1 MGTPK
6 YKNQL
11 EKISFAIIRW
21 TGTPWAIL
29 VHTLIFASFF
39 GFIFL
44 GVDSDSIMLILTTA
58 VSLEAIY
65 LSLFIQMS
73 VNKNTESLSEV
84 EEDLDKTQEDVE
96 DIEGALITVASSVK
110 EIEEDVE
117 DISEDVDED
126 GDETTRLKKQVDA
139 LSNDIAIIKEAVL
152 QLKNSSTRL
161 SS

>member
-29 VHTLIFASFF
+29 VHTLVFASFF
-39 GFIFL
+39 GLIFL

-84 EEDLDKTQEDVE
+84 EEDIDRTQEDVE
-96 DIEGALITVASSVK
+96 DIEGALSTVATSMK

-117 DISEDVDED
+117 DISEDVDD
-126 GDETTRLKKQVDA
+126 DEVQTNELKKQVLL
-139 LSNDIAIIKEAVL
+139 LSHEISELKSLLVELKENN
-152 QLKNSSTRL
+152 KG
-161 SS
+161 